1 MSIAGSDSGGGA
13 GIQADLKTF
22 DAFGAHGLSA
32 ITCVTAQ
39 NTRGVSAIHAVPG
52 KILAAQ
58 LDALFGDFPVRAVKI
73 GMLGSAA
80 TARRVAA
87 ALRRYRPPF
96 VVLDPVMVA
105 TTGALLSSTAAARA
119 MRAELLPLADLVT
132 PNLPEAEAMTGLD
145 LHRDGACEEA
155 IAHLLEDGARAVL
168 LKGGHARGRQ
178 VVDRLHDGI
187 SRTDF
192 IHPRQ
197 AIAGHGTGCTL
208 ASAIAARLAQGFT
221 LKNAVRDATDFVAR
235 GIRFAY
241 RPGKGGVHVLGH
253 AMAAPRNIPP
263 GG

>member
-22 DAFGAHGLSA
+22 DAFGAHGLTA

-39 NTRGVSAIHAVPG
+39 NTRGVRAIHAVPG
-52 KILAAQ
+52 KILEAQ
-58 LDALFGDFPVRAVKI
+58 LDALFGDFPVGAVKI

-105 TTGALLSSTAAARA
+105 TTGARLSSTAAVRVLH
-119 MRAELLPLADLVT
+119 AELLPLADLVT
-132 PNLPEAEAMTGLD
+132 PNLPEAEAMTGLE

-155 IAHLLEDGARAVL
+155 IVHLLEGGARAVL
-168 LKGGHARGRQ
+168 LKGGHGRGRQ
-178 VVDRLHDGI
+178 VVDRLHDGTA
-187 SRTDF
+187 RTDF
-192 IHPRQ
+192 IHPRR

-235 GIRFAY
+235 GIGCAY
-241 RPGKGGVHVLGH
+241 RPGKGEISILGH
-253 AMAAPRNIPP
+253 ALAAPRNIPP
-263 GG
+263 GE